1 MSEAKKS
8 ELAIRDEAILHQQRR
23 LKQATQF
30 THKDSADLLPLD
42 GLKRLGTSKDLQPH
56 SIVQRRFLEGNI
68 TRLRGEARDPAA
80 HVRSPLAGTAG
91 EDEEDEPADGV
102 DESADDSS
110 AEESEKSLQSDDDD
124 SGDAAAASE
133 TTRLTTLLVHCK
145 CCESDVKVSL
155 NTSSAHN
162 RISPSCCQRLGLSA
176 TGRDGSGSVS
186 GLKLQLGSRTIQCS
200 ALVQGTNDNNFKT
213 YTLLKSFKTR
223 AHLFPQR
230 GRVER
235 AEPRPA
241 HSAPTQML
249 SGPEPPGLEARGRR
263 RGASLLE

>member
-91 EDEEDEPADGV
+91 EDEEDEPADGE

-200 ALVQGTNDNNFKT
+200 ALVQEDELSEMSLGLH
-213 YTLLKSFKTR
+213 TLLR
-223 AHLFPQR
+223 LR
-230 GRVER
+230 CCLDLNRRVLKLGGVVE
-235 AEPRPA
+235 ELPFLSDDKLG
-241 HSAPTQML
+241 SAKKV
-249 SGPEPPGLEARGRR
+249 
-263 RGASLLE
+263 